1 MTTKPLITA
10 LALAIS
16 LYASQALARPDLTPE
31 QLAKAKETASQ
42 MNPPIDVDEMLKEAD
57 RLGVECEGDLT
68 LRYKIKMCYLRVD
81 TAQSKEWIEAS
92 KKRQEASK
100 ERQAKLD
107 EENAKLDE
115 ETAKILKETK
125 QIAKEKLK
133 QK

>member
-1 MTTKPLITA
+1 MTTKPLIPT

-31 QLAKAKETASQ
+31 QLAKAKETALN
-42 MNPPIDVDEMLKEAD
+42 MNPPIDVAEMLKEAD

-81 TAQSKEWIEAS
+81 TAQSKE
-92 KKRQEASK
+92 RQVKLDK
-100 ERQAKLD
+100 ENAKLDEINAKLD
-107 EENAKLDE
+107 EENKALRKEIKRTLE
-115 ETAKILKETK
+115 ETK
-125 QIAKEKLK
+125 QIAKGK